1 MHSLVA
7 GLSHWEKSWNLITAS
22 QTLSSTDLLTL
33 IASRHALPPSEC
45 PRADWPLLRSLAT
58 FPERG
63 DSGSRCGLI
72 AEEGEECGL

>member
-33 IASRHALPPSEC
+33 TASRHALPPSEC
-45 PRADWPLLRSLAT
+45 PRAAWPLLRSLAT